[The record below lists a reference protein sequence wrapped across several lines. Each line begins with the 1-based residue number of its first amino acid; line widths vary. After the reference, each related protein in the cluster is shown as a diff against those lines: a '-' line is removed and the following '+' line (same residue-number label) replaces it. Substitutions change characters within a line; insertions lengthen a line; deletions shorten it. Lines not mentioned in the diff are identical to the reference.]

1 MSRVATV
8 ALGTCCQLC
17 RGEGGWVAWEQV
29 VMLEGQEETS
39 TTMGTIG
46 QKGWATVTAHK
57 EAARGS
63 WSRAVLG
70 RGKHQPSQKEAKLW
84 GS

>member
-17 RGEGGWVAWEQV
+17 RGEGGWMAWEQV

-46 QKGWATVTAHK
+46 QKGWANSH
-57 EAARGS
+57 S
-63 WSRAVLG
+63 
-70 RGKHQPSQKEAKLW
+70 SQGGCKRQLE
-84 GS
+84 